1 METRETMRG
10 REKVAGWAVVACA
23 LIAALILLP
32 ALGLAAPFIWAAL
45 AIMDRLG

>member
-1 METRETMRG
+1 METH
-10 REKVAGWAVVACA
+10 EKLAGWAVVVCA

>member
-1 METRETMRG
+1 METH
-10 REKVAGWAVVACA
+10 EKVAGWAVVACA

-45 AIMDRLG
+45 ALMDRIG

>member
-1 METRETMRG
+1 METH
-10 REKVAGWAVVACA
+10 EKVAGWAVVTCA

>member
-1 METRETMRG
+1 METH
-10 REKVAGWAVVACA
+10 EKLAGWAVVVLA

>member
-1 METRETMRG
+1 METH
-10 REKVAGWAVVACA
+10 EKLAGWAVVVCA

-45 AIMDRLG
+45 ALMDRLG

>member
-1 METRETMRG
+1 METH
-10 REKVAGWAVVACA
+10 EKVASWAIVACA

-45 AIMDRLG
+45 ALMDRLG

>member
-1 METRETMRG
+1 MSAG
-10 REKVAGWAVVACA
+10 EKAAGWAIVACA

-45 AIMDRLG
+45 ALMDRLG

>member
-1 METRETMRG
+1 MGTS
-10 REKVAGWAVVACA
+10 EKVAGWMVVAFA

-45 AIMDRLG
+45 ALMDRLG

>member
-1 METRETMRG
+1 METH
-10 REKVAGWAVVACA
+10 EKLAGWTVVACA